1 MPCLGMVAC
10 GSVGSWGMAE
20 WARQLHTESR
30 TVGWVAMSK
39 KTIIS
44 SRELQAEGGRWG
56 PPAKFWYYNI
66 LAFYLKHVQEE
77 TSLATG
83 RNTLTK
89 IAYRQFHGET
99 YGSIAALNEV
109 TRCQGTSRSVTG
121 RTEVKELLMAEL
133 VITCVTTDV
142 LEDVNADTW
151 DNETTEDT
159 EVEIGDSVLVD
170 RVDAIELI
178 EELRALVLLKELEVF
193 EDSGPDVEEL
203 GTYELELLTAEAK
216 GFELIDEAVGV
227 IKLLI
232 DGVNFSELV
241 DVVVRGTKLLD
252 DVTDKFEVEDGVEI
266 AKLMDGEFEVFELE
280 EDV

>member
-1 MPCLGMVAC
+1 M
-10 GSVGSWGMAE
+10 
-20 WARQLHTESR
+20 
-30 TVGWVAMSK
+30 
-39 KTIIS
+39 
-44 SRELQAEGGRWG
+44 
-56 PPAKFWYYNI
+56 
-66 LAFYLKHVQEE
+66 
-77 TSLATG
+77 
-83 RNTLTK
+83 
-89 IAYRQFHGET
+89 
-99 YGSIAALNEV
+99 
-109 TRCQGTSRSVTG
+109 
-121 RTEVKELLMAEL
+121 
-133 VITCVTTDV
+133 
-142 LEDVNADTW
+142 
-151 DNETTEDT
+151 
-159 EVEIGDSVLVD
+159 
-170 RVDAIELI
+170 
-178 EELRALVLLKELEVF
+178 VLLKELEVF